1 MANPY
6 NGLET
11 DYFPTMAEATP
22 DSIDRFPQ
30 SPGVYLMQDKDGAPL
45 YIGKAVDLKSR
56 VKSYF
61 LDRHED
67 RPHIPVMLRRM
78 HHIDWIA
85 TNTEAEALILEA
97 NLIRKHKPRFN
108 IDLKDDKHYPYLKIT
123 VDEPFPR
130 LLVVRRVE
138 SGKARYFGPY
148 TDVRAM
154 RRIVHFAR
162 RIFKIR
168 DCNKNLPLNH
178 QIRPCVNYGI
188 GRCSGACGEKISR
201 EDYRKN
207 VDMVIRFLS
216 GRRKDII
223 AELAAHM
230 EEAAA
235 ALRFEE
241 AASLRDQIRLV
252 TEASRLQQ
260 VDLAAPQIDCDVF
273 GIYKGDRSL
282 SFAALHVVE
291 GLLLSARRFAFDKNT
306 FETATDGLT
315 SLILQ
320 YYLDAG
326 EKPAREVLICDGAP
340 VDTALL
346 CRALQE
352 QYGVPV
358 DVSIP
363 LRGPRRI
370 LSDMAVKNARLY
382 LMQKLP
388 ANAMDDLADM
398 ETLLKL
404 PKFPHVIEAFDISN
418 LGETNAVAGMVRFV
432 DGQPDKSGYR
442 RYKIKTVEGQNDF
455 AMMMEVVTRR
465 LTRQSEEGKQ
475 FADLFLIDGGPGQL
489 HAAMEPLKNF
499 KDPPMIISLAKKEE
513 LVYSPYSDSPVQL
526 ASTHPVRKFLERVR
540 DEVHRFAITY
550 HRGLRGKQAG
560 ASVLQGIPGM
570 GKKRVVELLKHF
582 GSVKRIS
589 EATEEDIAAVK
600 GIPKGLAKDIVV
612 FLGKLKSGQVS

>member
-1 MANPY
+1 MQDKE
-6 NGLET
+6 L
-11 DYFPTMAEATP
+11 P
-22 DSIDRFPQ
+22 DSLDRFPQ
-30 SPGVYLMQDKDGAPL
+30 SPGVYLMRDKEGTPL

-61 LDRHED
+61 LDKHED

-108 IDLKDDKHYPYLKIT
+108 IDLKDDSHFPYIKIT

-130 LLVVRRVE
+130 LLIVRRVDDD
-138 SGKARYFGPY
+138 KARYFVPY

-168 DCNKNLPLNH
+168 DCNKNLPLARP
-178 QIRPCVNYGI
+178 IRPCVNYGI
-188 GRCSGACGEKISR
+188 GRCSGSCAGKISQAN
-201 EDYRKN
+201 YRKSI
-207 VDMVIRFLS
+207 DMLIRFLS
-216 GRRKDII
+216 GRRKDMIV
-223 AELAAHM
+223 ELQAGM
-230 EEAAA
+230 DEASNC
-235 ALRFEE
+235 LRFEE
-241 AASLRDQIRLV
+241 AALIRDQIGLIKD
-252 TEASRLQQ
+252 ASRLQQ

-273 GIYKGDRSL
+273 GIFKGDRSL
-282 SFAALHVVE
+282 CLAVLHVRE
-291 GLLLSARRFAFDKNT
+291 GLLMSARSFAFDKNT
-306 FETATDGLT
+306 WETASGGVEPLVVR
-315 SLILQ
+315 
-320 YYLDAG
+320 YYLDTKD
-326 EKPAREVLICDGAP
+326 KPARDVIIGGDLGQIDPPLLAQ
-340 VDTALL
+340 ALF
-346 CRALQE
+346 E
-352 QYGVPV
+352 QFGITV
-358 DVSIP
+358 DVTLPQKGSKKD
-363 LRGPRRI
+363 LA
-370 LSDMAVKNARLY
+370 DMAVKNARLY

-388 ANAMDDLADM
+388 ANTMDDLADM

-432 DGQPDKSGYR
+432 DGTPDKSGYR

-475 FADLFLIDGGPGQL
+475 FADLFLIDGGLGQL

-513 LVYSPYSDSPVQL
+513 LVHSPYTDSPVQL
-526 ASTHPVRKFLERVR
+526 LSTHPVRKFLERIR

-570 GKKRVVELLKHF
+570 GKKRVVELLRHF

-589 EATEEDIAAVK
+589 EATEEEIAAVK
-600 GIPKGLAKDIVV
+600 GIPKGLAREIVV
-612 FLGKLKSGQVS
+612 FLGKLKSGQLS

>member
-1 MANPY
+1 
-6 NGLET
+6 
-11 DYFPTMAEATP
+11 
-22 DSIDRFPQ
+22 
-30 SPGVYLMQDKDGAPL
+30 
-45 YIGKAVDLKSR
+45 
-56 VKSYF
+56 
-61 LDRHED
+61 
-67 RPHIPVMLRRM
+67 
-78 HHIDWIA
+78 
-85 TNTEAEALILEA
+85 
-97 NLIRKHKPRFN
+97 
-108 IDLKDDKHYPYLKIT
+108 
-123 VDEPFPR
+123 
-130 LLVVRRVE
+130 
-138 SGKARYFGPY
+138 
-148 TDVRAM
+148 
-154 RRIVHFAR
+154 
-162 RIFKIR
+162 
-168 DCNKNLPLNH
+168 
-178 QIRPCVNYGI
+178 
-188 GRCSGACGEKISR
+188 
-201 EDYRKN
+201 
-207 VDMVIRFLS
+207 
-216 GRRKDII
+216 
-223 AELAAHM
+223 
-230 EEAAA
+230 
-235 ALRFEE
+235 
-241 AASLRDQIRLV
+241 
-252 TEASRLQQ
+252 
-260 VDLAAPQIDCDVF
+260 VF

-320 YYLDAG
+320 YYLDTG

-340 VDTALL
+340 VDAALL

-352 QYGVPV
+352 QYGVTV

-370 LSDMAVKNARLY
+370 LADMAVKNARLY

-388 ANAMDDLADM
+388 ANTMDDLADM

-418 LGETNAVAGMVRFV
+418 LGETNAVAGMARFV

-475 FADLFLIDGGPGQL
+475 FADLFLIDGGLGQL
-489 HAAMEPLKNF
+489 HAAMEPLKKF

-513 LVYSPYSDSPVQL
+513 LVYSPYSDADAPVQL
-526 ASTHPVRKFLERVR
+526 ASTHPVRKFLERIR

-589 EATEEDIAAVK
+589 EATEEDISAVK